1 MEGGTLGLALHPD
14 FKNNQKIYIYQ
25 TNLELEF
32 FQNKV
37 FSFTVNGDA
46 LTDKQ
51 VIIDALK
58 NNYVIISAFQVHHGM
73 MVHLDS

>member
-32 FQNKV
+32 FQ
-37 FSFTVNGDA
+37 
-46 LTDKQ
+46 KQ
-51 VIIDALK
+51 G
-58 NNYVIISAFQVHHGM
+58 F
-73 MVHLDS
+73 